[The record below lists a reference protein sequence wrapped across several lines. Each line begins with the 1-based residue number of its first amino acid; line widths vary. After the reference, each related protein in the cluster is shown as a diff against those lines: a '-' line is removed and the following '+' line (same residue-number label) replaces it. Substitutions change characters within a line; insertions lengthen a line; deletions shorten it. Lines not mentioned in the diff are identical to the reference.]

1 MSIYL
6 FYQTLEPEQKSLI
19 LNNKGGE
26 HPLYL
31 SYLCENLRQFGDYS
45 LVTKRLKT
53 YPQTTDELLDVLLN
67 EISATIDN
75 QTLVDAVG

>member
-1 MSIYL
+1 
-6 FYQTLEPEQKSLI
+6 

-31 SYLCENLRQFGDYS
+31 SYICENLRQFGDYS

-53 YPQTTDELLDVLLN
+53 YPHTTDELLDVLLN
-67 EISATIDN
+67 EVYEIIDN
-75 QTLVDAVG
+75 TPLVDAVSLVLIILKITNQFFLVF